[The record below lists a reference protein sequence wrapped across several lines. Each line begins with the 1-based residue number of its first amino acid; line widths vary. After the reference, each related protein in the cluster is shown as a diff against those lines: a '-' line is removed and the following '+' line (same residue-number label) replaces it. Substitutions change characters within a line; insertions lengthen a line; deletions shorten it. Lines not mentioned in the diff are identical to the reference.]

1 MLTSMS
7 RRGNVD
13 GRNDKEWEKSI
24 IDERGR
30 MKQGVKNNMVIAGS
44 CITHFYTRKSL
55 DREDDFGINR
65 SSETSC
71 VVDDLQSAL

>member
-24 IDERGR
+24 IDKRGR
-30 MKQGVKNNMVIAGS
+30 MKQGVKNMVTAGS
-44 CITHFYTRKSL
+44 ITHFYTRKSL
-55 DREDDFGINR
+55 DRDDFGINR